1 MSDSSGDANIAD
13 SDKNDADSD
22 SSSDNIVCTKLTVAE
37 NILAYIQKRELD
49 RVVEDIKCDSSLLES
64 VMANYVIAKKI
75 ISNLSWQEKF
85 LCKHVCS
92 MWHSAVVALQKEQL
106 EPADFVVNDLPV
118 TVSKINSVFKKS
130 TNFYTEPLAVL
141 TFANMLGFS
150 ATNDCGSITPNPCS
164 PACQNVH
171 CLLDVVQHNVC
182 MPKVCMLTVKATYL
196 TFMPLSP
203 SITYEHVFT
212 QQMIVQ
218 NNPFISGIYIPT
230 IPDVEFNVINIKS
243 VANMQNDFFD
253 VVHKIAQDRIFKG
266 VVVYVTES
274 FLLESV
280 EDIVFLNYFK
290 DVQPNVPYALGGC
303 IVEDTM
309 FEKDNIDLIVEN
321 INKGVDFVSE
331 NLVTIAMFT
340 VPHNS
345 NVCNFDVYSL
355 IVESSDWTKAKI
367 RKTIDEF
374 AKKVPRF
381 EHSVALKLSCVG
393 RDQRHEVEQEY
404 FRAAFPR
411 TRLIGCYGNGELG
424 VNHPA
429 KPPLEN
435 MPSGVKRHRRDPG
448 PQFGIMYSYSTVF
461 VYMGWG
467 KKFPPESI

>member
-171 CLLDVVQHNVC
+171 CC
-182 MPKVCMLTVKATYL
+182 K
-196 TFMPLSP
+196 
-203 SITYEHVFT
+203 
-212 QQMIVQ
+212 
-218 NNPFISGIYIPT
+218 FIIFYI
-230 IPDVEFNVINIKS
+230 
-243 VANMQNDFFD
+243 
-253 VVHKIAQDRIFKG
+253 
-266 VVVYVTES
+266 
-274 FLLESV
+274 
-280 EDIVFLNYFK
+280 
-290 DVQPNVPYALGGC
+290 
-303 IVEDTM
+303 
-309 FEKDNIDLIVEN
+309 
-321 INKGVDFVSE
+321 
-331 NLVTIAMFT
+331 
-340 VPHNS
+340 
-345 NVCNFDVYSL
+345 
-355 IVESSDWTKAKI
+355 
-367 RKTIDEF
+367 
-374 AKKVPRF
+374 
-381 EHSVALKLSCVG
+381 
-393 RDQRHEVEQEY
+393 
-404 FRAAFPR
+404 
-411 TRLIGCYGNGELG
+411 
-424 VNHPA
+424 
-429 KPPLEN
+429 
-435 MPSGVKRHRRDPG
+435 
-448 PQFGIMYSYSTVF
+448 
-461 VYMGWG
+461 
-467 KKFPPESI
+467 